1 MSRCSPGR
9 SRSGFTLIELLV
21 VIAIIAILAAILFP
35 VFAAVRDR
43 ARMTSCGSNMRQL
56 ALGVMMY
63 TQDHDETL
71 PMVTNYAIPT
81 AAPDRVWMA
90 TVQPYVKNAGIF
102 LCPSAENA
110 AFAPDWNGRGTL
122 PLGYNSL
129 TGYDPLGVEAPTS
142 VMPLAGLDEPARAV
156 LFAETP
162 SGPTANKYRGYTF
175 DPMNGT
181 VNAADVR
188 LSTPLVADRDLV
200 AGSALTP
207 AQLKPVY
214 CRHLKN
220 GQDTGFT
227 QVVLADGHVKA
238 YSARSILG
246 QDRGANL
253 IWRIR

>member
-1 MSRCSPGR
+1 MSRR
-9 SRSGFTLIELLV
+9 RNGFTLIELLV

-56 ALGVMMY
+56 SLGVEMY
-63 TQDHDETL
+63 TQDFDETL
-71 PMVTNYAIPT
+71 PMVTNYAAAT
-81 AAPDRVWMA
+81 AAPDRVWMS

-129 TGYDPLGVEAPTS
+129 TGYDPAGVEAPTG
-142 VMPLAGLDEPARAV
+142 VLALAALSEPARAV

-181 VNAADVR
+181 VNATDVR

-200 AGSALTP
+200 AGSALAP

-214 CRHLKN
+214 CRHLRS
-220 GQDTGFT
+220 GQDVGFT
-227 QVVLADGHVKA
+227 QLVMADGHVKA
-238 YSARSILG
+238 YTAKSILA